1 MKKLVQGLAATL
13 LLGQVVVNNGVAVYA
28 AQISD
33 TEKTSAT
40 ITTGTTASEVATETT
55 SSSAVATTATSATSP
70 SENEQ
75 APTSTNEAPTV
86 SQGVQALM
94 DEIATLKLAEL
105 TAKDQSRVNE
115 LIERYNQLS
124 TEEKAQVTNAQTLQ
138 DAAASLQKL
147 MDQPKAT
154 STKTIT
160 LSVEKFVLGQGY
172 VVAPMEVQV
181 TTEMNYAQV
190 LDDVFAKQ
198 GLQYSHTGTLGSNFY
213 LSGIENADNGQT
225 KVPQDLI
232 DFSGNDTLKN
242 ATNQFGSTLREFSY
256 TPMSGWLY
264 SVNNDFPGV
273 GMGSKKPQDG
283 DVFRVQFSL
292 VGYGSDL
299 GNGGTG
305 TLAIANKMALTKKIG
320 EINQDAAAWQAQG
333 EAYQKAYGFAMTQLT
348 ELTASQDLVD
358 QALAGLENPVT
369 TPEENPVEAVKQM
382 IQALGAITDLAQKQQ
397 VQAARAAY
405 DALAEAQQ
413 EQVGKALVEQ
423 LVAAEKKISQL
434 EDQAAATKVSEQI
447 AALPAVDQLQLSDQ
461 AKVTQAKTAYDA
473 LSDPQ
478 KKLVTNYATLQGAVA
493 KMASL
498 QKSQDVAAALK
509 RTSQNIEARGS
520 IGEWSA
526 LAMSRS
532 GYPASEAMRTAAYKD
547 LAQEIL
553 RVNGN
558 YGSNSGQA
566 PWTDAERQAIGI
578 LSLGGDPTNISG
590 FNLIKLMAQEDLTG
604 TINNQIFGL
613 IVLSAKDYQIKAQN
627 EQITRLLNAL
637 VGAQLNDGGWA
648 LYGNDGDIDVTGMT
662 LGALAPYRD
671 QKAVATAIEQG
682 IAFLQKNLTGDADFY
697 VDRWYSEGPNAN
709 SQAQAILGLAACGED
724 LTSKT
729 YTKENGQNPVTRLLE
744 FQTENGGFKWMFSDE
759 TDDPRATDQA
769 AHGLSQFLFQQNNQG
784 SIYDFDKN
792 PVTALPQDGDAA
804 AAQKVTDLIN
814 ALPAPAE
821 VTLKDQ
827 AAINQASSEYKLLTE
842 AAKKLLTPEVLKKL
856 QSCQERL
863 YQLESDQ
870 EAVDYVQKSLDYLKL
885 LDQMHMWSLSYESF
899 VTNTRNSYEALT
911 KAQKALISGEDLA
924 ILVKAEKVMEQLK
937 AAEKELKE
945 VEAAIKNLPEASDLT
960 VTDLE
965 KASAVVEK
973 YNGLSEDLKDR
984 LAPESVK
991 KIQAI
996 SQRVTEL
1003 KADLAKAQEVVKEI
1017 AALPKVSDLS
1027 LKDRG
1032 QITSIRDSYT
1042 KLTKAQKALVTNYAA
1057 LTAAEKRLQE
1067 LTTQQ
1072 ASYTKVLDE
1081 TNQYVLSLFK
1091 NYQPNFTNEWL
1102 MMDLARNGYDV
1113 NSPLFK
1119 TYYENVVNYIQGVK
1133 GELHKAKYTEYSR
1146 LTLALTALGK
1156 DAQDVGGY
1164 NLFDALSDFQKV
1176 TYQGING
1183 PIFAL
1188 LAVDSRKDYHFTKPA
1203 GVKEAT
1209 TREKLI
1215 DYILQNEL
1223 ATGGWTLYGKTMSV
1237 DLTGMALQ
1245 ALAPYQKDSRVA
1257 AATKRA
1263 LTALSKAQNAS
1274 GTFGNT
1280 TTENVEEVAQV
1291 ITALTALGINPV
1303 EDQRFVKQYDLI
1315 TALKSFHIA
1324 SSGFM
1329 HVLPGGD
1336 SNGGGAPGAVDG
1348 IATEQ
1353 GMYALIS
1360 YDRFLKQAN
1369 SLYDMND
1376 VPVEADQQ
1384 AVNRVAAQIKA
1395 LGKITSLDQRNI
1407 VASARSAYEGLTAS
1421 QQKLLDNK
1429 VYQQLL
1435 QAEKTIAKLVAE
1447 AEEAQKQADNQAA
1460 AGKVSLAIS
1469 QLPEPALIRLQDEG
1483 QVALVRKAY
1492 NQLSHA
1498 AQGLVTNLAKLTAV
1512 EAALQHLKQG
1522 ENTIQP
1528 KPVVDN
1534 PSTEKNPG
1542 HGGNSQMSVVTKGAG
1557 ATPFIKGG
1565 TQIAPVTATS
1575 GQSQPGTIKNI
1586 QGTRGGQVA
1595 GNQAATSKQNTKA
1608 KEKAANEGWQFAGE
1622 SYQPAA
1628 NKAQKKAAAKK
1639 PENQQVSVFVKVGG
1653 LITLGT
1659 AAGATGFWF
1668 WKKRG

>member
-1 MKKLVQGLAATL
+1 MKKIVQGLAVTIL
-13 LLGQVVVNNGVAVYA
+13 MGQVLVNNGLAVYA
-28 AQISD
+28 A
-33 TEKTSAT
+33 KTSDS
-40 ITTGTTASEVATETT
+40 TAVSTTETT
-55 SSSAVATTATSATSP
+55 SPESAETTTNATTSSSVVENAPAVNDTTQTPPATSDAVAP
-70 SENEQ
+70 SQ
-75 APTSTNEAPTV
+75 K
-86 SQGVQALM
+86 VQELI
-94 DEIATLKLAEL
+94 DEIGRINLSAL
-105 TAKDQSRVNE
+105 TPEDQTSINQ
-115 LIERYNQLS
+115 LIDRYNQL
-124 TEEKAQVTNAQTLQ
+124 TDEEKAQVTNGKTLQ
-138 DAAASLQKL
+138 EAAENLQKL
-147 MDQPKAT
+147 LAEAKST
-154 STKTIT
+154 ETKTIT
-160 LSVEKFVLGQGY
+160 ISVEKFVLGQGY
-172 VVAPMEVQV
+172 VMEPMEVQL

-225 KVPQDLI
+225 KVPQELI
-232 DFSGNDTLKN
+232 DFSGNDALKN

-320 EINQDAAAWQAQG
+320 KINQDAAAWQAQG
-333 EAYQKAYGFAMTQLT
+333 DAYQKAYEFAMTQLT
-348 ELTASQDLVD
+348 DLTASQDLVD

-382 IQALGAITDLAQKQQ
+382 IQDLGAITDLAQKQQ

-405 DALAEAQQ
+405 DALDEAQQ
-413 EQVGKALVEQ
+413 AQVGKTLVEQ

-473 LSDPQ
+473 LSDSQ

-744 FQTENGGFKWMFSDE
+744 FQTENGGFKWMLSDE

-1042 KLTKAQKALVTNYAA
+1042 NLTKAQKALVTNYAA

-1407 VASARSAYEGLTAS
+1407 VASARSAYEGLTDS